1 MLLTILLIVLLL
13 GGAGLI
19 GYAFR
24 DRIVDWWASRND
36 DDLDD
41 DFDAPDPANVT
52 DNPKAS
58 RLPKIGMRRGKKA
71 KTTKVV
77 LGEDGMPEPVDVPWP
92 TDNGPAVTL
101 PDTDVDPEELID
113 VITAEAARLE
123 ATRDILEDT
132 QPDSGQGAYADA
144 VSRLRV
150 IAHWADTHMFEAD
163 GWDGITDR
171 VDELAR
177 HASGL
182 VVGDT
187 ATVLPVPFPIAFGSA
202 IPTGGTIAAGPHADR
217 IGRAYELLGVTRPQ
231 RVVVTE
237 TTAKVERF
245 ESIESGTDL
254 TGVETA
260 TAGRAKNTA
269 APEPAG
275 VKAEELTLHTSYGL
289 PDPLPDTV
297 GV

>member
-1 MLLTILLIVLLL
+1 MLLTLLLIVLLL
-13 GGAGLI
+13 SGAGLI

-24 DRIVDWWASRND
+24 DRIVDWWASRSD

-41 DFDAPDPANVT
+41 DPEPDDATAAPA
-52 DNPKAS
+52 KAS
-58 RLPKIGMRRGKKA
+58 RLPKIGRRDKKSRPA
-71 KTTKVV
+71 KVA

-113 VITAEAARLE
+113 VIAAETARLE
-123 ATRDILEDT
+123 AARDILEDA
-132 QPDSGQGAYADA
+132 QPDTGQGDYADA

-150 IAHWADTHMFEAD
+150 IAHWADTHMFQAD
-163 GWDGITDR
+163 GWDGLTDR

-187 ATVLPVPFPIAFGSA
+187 ANVLPVPFPIAFGST
-202 IPTGGTIAAGPHADR
+202 IPTGGTIAAGPNADR
-217 IGRAYELLGVTRPQ
+217 IGRTYELLGVARPE

-237 TTAKVERF
+237 TTAKVDRF

-254 TGVETA
+254 TGVETT
-260 TAGRAKNTA
+260 TAGRSKKTA
-269 APEPAG
+269 APEPSG